1 MICLFFVEGVE
12 ETIWIAGKTI
22 FDFVERHP
30 ALDVVLVL
38 HKPGIYAMAKRI
50 LGWSETYKYEPDA
63 KWFWCPVFYGLY
75 PILIT

>member
-1 MICLFFVEGVE
+1 
-12 ETIWIAGKTI
+12 
-22 FDFVERHP
+22 
-30 ALDVVLVL
+30 
-38 HKPGIYAMAKRI
+38 MAKRI